1 MHVVLKPVASRC
13 VAVVSASV
21 LVSSAASAGLTWD
34 FENPDNL
41 ASLTIGVDQTLEVTG
56 ASAMNAITSTFGDVS
71 ISISAATASG
81 FTASMIT
88 NGGDAAY
95 ATLGRFFSV
104 SDSVEINLSG
114 NATSD
119 VGWRIYDMVNLDEFN
134 NPIVVLQLDLTS
146 GLYSE
151 FVTLTT
157 GQYAVELSGVDDSN
171 SYSGTFG
178 NFAIVPAPS
187 ALAILG
193 MAGFA
198 GLRRRR

>member
-157 GQYAVELSGVDDSN
+157 GQYAVELSGVDEI
-171 SYSGTFG
+171 GR
-178 NFAIVPAPS
+178 AHV
-187 ALAILG
+187 
-193 MAGFA
+193 
-198 GLRRRR
+198 